1 MNEKPDINKLNQYPA
16 VILAYIGDAVFE
28 LIVRE
33 HTIASGPRKMRDIHH
48 DTVDIVKSK
57 TQALAIRR
65 LYEELS
71 AEEKDIVRRGR
82 NVKSA
87 PPKHA
92 DVIEYRMST
101 GFEALL
107 GYLYLKG
114 DKERLLYLTG
124 KVLEEELK
132 EKGEI

>member
-1 MNEKPDINKLNQYPA
+1 MLMHERPDINKLNEYSA

-33 HTIASGPRKMRDIHH
+33 HTIASGPRKIKDIHH
-48 DTVDIVKSK
+48 DTVDMVKAK
-57 TQALAIRR
+57 NQAQAIRR

-71 AEEKDIVRRGR
+71 EEEKDIARRGR
-82 NVKSA
+82 NAKSS

-114 DKERLLYLTG
+114 DQERLLYLTG
-124 KVLEEELK
+124 KVLEEN
-132 EKGEI
+132 

>member
-1 MNEKPDINKLNQYPA
+1 MHERPDINKINEYPA

-33 HTIASGPRKMRDIHH
+33 HIIAAGPRKMKDIHH
-48 DTVDIVKSK
+48 DTVAMVKAK
-57 TQALAIRR
+57 NQAQAIRL

-71 AEEKDIVRRGR
+71 EEEKNIARRGR
-82 NVKSA
+82 NAKGS

-114 DKERLLYLTG
+114 DGERLLYLTG
-124 KVLEEELK
+124 KVLEEN
-132 EKGEI
+132 